1 MVGAETLAAG
11 GVAVVVGAEDEAG
24 AVQATANHMVSI
36 VCFSLDHV
44 SLKSTCIWA
53 GICSHQVE

>member
-24 AVQATANHMVSI
+24 AVQATASHMTFLPSQQLPMQLLVTMQPS
-36 VCFSLDHV
+36 
-44 SLKSTCIWA
+44 
-53 GICSHQVE
+53 